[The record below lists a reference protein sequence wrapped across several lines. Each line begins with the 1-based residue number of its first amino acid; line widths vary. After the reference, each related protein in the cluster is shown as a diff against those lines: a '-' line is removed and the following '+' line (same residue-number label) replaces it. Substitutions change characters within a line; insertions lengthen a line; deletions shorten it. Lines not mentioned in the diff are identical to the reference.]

1 MKTVPTKDSTASSKK
16 QAFGVVLISFY
27 FLAENVFRD
36 SSQNVENHE
45 EVLSERIEIVKFV
58 QSGKRLPKF

>member
-1 MKTVPTKDSTASSKK
+1 M
-16 QAFGVVLISFY
+16 VLISFY